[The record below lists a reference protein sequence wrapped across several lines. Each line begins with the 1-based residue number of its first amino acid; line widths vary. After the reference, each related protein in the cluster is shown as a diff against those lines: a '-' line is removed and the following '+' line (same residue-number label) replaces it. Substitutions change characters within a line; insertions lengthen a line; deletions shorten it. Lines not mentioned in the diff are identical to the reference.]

1 MNTVRKKAPNP
12 VDQRVGSRVRVRRM
26 MLAMSQTNLGSALD
40 LPAQGTFSHYIPL
53 QCMLPAKREQEMA
66 NEGLINLVA
75 WCKRERESLQMQRE
89 MLQSGKFRIFKNEG
103 SGQVDTSSDSIERI
117 TANITELD
125 AILADYEARGFRA

>member
-1 MNTVRKKAPNP
+1 MAASRDAVDSAWSVRAS
-12 VDQRVGSRVRVRRM
+12 VYS
-26 MLAMSQTNLGSALD
+26 
-40 LPAQGTFSHYIPL
+40 
-53 QCMLPAKREQEMA
+53 AKREQEMR
-66 NEGLINLVA
+66 NDGLINLVA

-125 AILADYEARGFRA
+125 AILADYEARGSRA